1 MAESFW
7 LRILPIGRQSMT
19 LSELEEIMAN
29 DTDDTRCGNHV
40 GLDEPMDII
49 IDCDGTVSITYV
61 DGRITISRSG
71 M

>member
-1 MAESFW
+1 
-7 LRILPIGRQSMT
+7 MT

-71 M
+71 I

>member
-1 MAESFW
+1 
-7 LRILPIGRQSMT
+7 MT

-61 DGRITISRSG
+61 DGRITISRLAYKLIDAGRLPAVLSIAH
-71 M
+71 